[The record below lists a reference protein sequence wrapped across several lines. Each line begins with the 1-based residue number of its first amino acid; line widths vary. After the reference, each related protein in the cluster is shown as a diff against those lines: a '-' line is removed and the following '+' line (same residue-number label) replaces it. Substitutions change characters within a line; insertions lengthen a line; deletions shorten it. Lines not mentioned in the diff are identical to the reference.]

1 MYQFLLILTE
11 FYWCKSPYYFTIAK
25 RAIIYLPIL
34 FWTDRA
40 EVFIEDPDKN
50 VWKGKSPGNAKGVKG
65 KKVLTKAQQKEFP
78 SPPNKAD
85 NLNGM

>member
-1 MYQFLLILTE
+1 M
-11 FYWCKSPYYFTIAK
+11 
-25 RAIIYLPIL
+25 
-34 FWTDRA
+34 
-40 EVFIEDPDKN
+40 FIEDPDKN